1 MRLNSISPDLA
12 DVSRYEDM
20 DFFPVMDT
28 DRLDRIEVPEGSFLM
43 KIYESPLEVTI
54 SISKGCRK

>member
-43 KIYESPLEVTI
+43 KI
-54 SISKGCRK
+54 